1 MKFIL
6 GHQSLQ
12 QGLRDGWM
20 GFTFTTAWLWDK
32 IQEKDWKSSRCSV
45 EASYSYKAR
54 LKNHVVLPS
63 DKYVNFIIETR
74 SQSIDIDEIRHET
87 LMDDTLNL
95 VIKALKDIS
104 WSKNSPSLHPF
115 SKISQKLSAWKTN
128 FIFINVHIDG
138 LNKYG
143 WIEET
148 KITTKF

>member
-1 MKFIL
+1 M
-6 GHQSLQ
+6 
-12 QGLRDGWM
+12 
-20 GFTFTTAWLWDK
+20 
-32 IQEKDWKSSRCSV
+32 
-45 EASYSYKAR
+45 
-54 LKNHVVLPS
+54 
-63 DKYVNFIIETR
+63 NFIIETR

-115 SKISQKLSAWKTN
+115 SKISRKLSAWKTN